1 VYLAGFGPSMIAV
14 AGEVADGW
22 IIHPLN
28 SPSYVQAVGLSAL
41 DKGFARGGRKRSNF
55 AICCQTIVMIGN
67 TDEEIA
73 RAREKAKGQI
83 AFYGSTPAY
92 RVMLEHHGWGDL
104 HPELNRMSKQGQWS
118 DMMRLISDDMLDI
131 IGVSGAPAAAGPA
144 LRARN
149 AFAERTSVVLYNETD
164 SDAVA
169 DIVRGFKEG

>member
-1 VYLAGFGPSMIAV
+1 MYLAGFGPSKIAV

-83 AFYGSTPAY
+83 AFYGSTPPTASCSNTTAGAICT
-92 RVMLEHHGWGDL
+92 RSSTGC
-104 HPELNRMSKQGQWS
+104 RS
-118 DMMRLISDDMLDI
+118 RA
-131 IGVSGAPAAAGPA
+131 SGP
-144 LRARN
+144 
-149 AFAERTSVVLYNETD
+149 T
-164 SDAVA
+164 
-169 DIVRGFKEG
+169 